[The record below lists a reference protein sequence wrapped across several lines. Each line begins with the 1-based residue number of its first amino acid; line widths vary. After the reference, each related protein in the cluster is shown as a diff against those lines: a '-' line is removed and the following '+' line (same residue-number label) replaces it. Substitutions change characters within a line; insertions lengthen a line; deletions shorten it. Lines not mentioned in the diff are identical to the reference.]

1 MVLYKNALLKVA
13 TLTTTKNAEG
23 TKIKTYDFTNPLS
36 SFRADVQPNTLTKE
50 QIDLFGIN
58 TKTAKTKK
66 VFYEGYNA
74 YMKAGNRVQVN
85 YDNGAVEVYNICPV
99 NEWRNHSEV
108 LLVPV
113 ENE

>member
-13 TLTTTKNAEG
+13 TLSTNKNSEG
-23 TKIKTYDFTNPLS
+23 TKIKTYDFTHPLS

-50 QIDLFGIN
+50 QIALYGIN
-58 TKTAKTKK
+58 EKTAHTKK
-66 VFYEGYNA
+66 CFFDGFNST
-74 YMKAGNRVQVN
+74 MTTGNRVQVT

-108 LLVPV
+108 LLIPV

>member
-50 QIDLFGIN
+50 QIDLYGIN
-58 TKTAKTKK
+58 TKNAKTKK
-66 VFYEGYNA
+66 IFFDGFNQF
-74 YMKAGNRVQVN
+74 MQAGNRVQVN

>member
-1 MVLYKNALLKVA
+1 MVLYQNALLKVA
-13 TLTTTKNAEG
+13 SLQITKNEEG
-23 TKIKTYDFTNPLS
+23 TKIKTYDFTSPLT

-50 QIDLFGIN
+50 QIDLYGIN
-58 TKTAKTKK
+58 TKNAKTKK
-66 VFYEGYNA
+66 VFFGGFNQ
-74 YMKAGNRVQVN
+74 YMIAGNRVQVN

>member
-13 TLTTTKNAEG
+13 TLTTTKNA
-23 TKIKTYDFTNPLS
+23 
-36 SFRADVQPNTLTKE
+36 
-50 QIDLFGIN
+50 
-58 TKTAKTKK
+58 KTKK
-66 VFYEGYNA
+66 IFFDGFNQF
-74 YMKAGNRVQVN
+74 MQAGNRVQVN